1 MSYAALGAIGEFIA
15 GLATVITLVYLV
27 FQIRLNNRLA
37 ISTLE
42 HKLNSRVY
50 DRRLT
55 ISRDTEFSEFL
66 AKDWNSTDLTMVEK
80 TKISQYVAML
90 IGDAREVFLQD
101 KLGFVSRDSHTLK
114 ARINVLKMGIM
125 ENVTSKSVW
134 ASYRNLVEPDFAR
147 FFEEHIFPDGL
158 EEDVGTEHPLYKPS
172 KQ

>member
-66 AKDWNSTDLTMVEK
+66 VKDWNSTDLTKVER
-80 TKISQYVAML
+80 TKISQYVTML
-90 IGDAREVFLQD
+90 IGDVREVFIQD

-114 ARINVLKMGIM
+114 SRISLLKMGIM

-134 ASYRNLVEPDFAR
+134 ANYRNLVEPDFAR
-147 FFEEHIFPDGL
+147 YFEEHIFPDGI
-158 EEDVGTEHPLYKPS
+158 EDIGKEHPLYKPH

>member
-1 MSYAALGAIGEFIA
+1 MSYTALGAIGEFIA

-66 AKDWNSTDLTMVEK
+66 AKDWNSTDLTKVEK
-80 TKISQYVAML
+80 TKISQYITML

-101 KLGFVSRDSHTLK
+101 KLGFVSRDSNTLK
-114 ARINVLKMGIM
+114 GRINVLKMGIM

-134 ASYRNLVEPDFAR
+134 ANYRNLVR
-147 FFEEHIFPDGL
+147 
-158 EEDVGTEHPLYKPS
+158 
-172 KQ
+172 

>member
-50 DRRLT
+50 DRRLA

-66 AKDWNSTDLTMVEK
+66 AKDWNSTD
-80 TKISQYVAML
+80 
-90 IGDAREVFLQD
+90 
-101 KLGFVSRDSHTLK
+101 
-114 ARINVLKMGIM
+114 
-125 ENVTSKSVW
+125 
-134 ASYRNLVEPDFAR
+134 
-147 FFEEHIFPDGL
+147 
-158 EEDVGTEHPLYKPS
+158 
-172 KQ
+172 

>member
-1 MSYAALGAIGEFIA
+1 MSYVALGAIGEFIA
-15 GLATVITLVYLV
+15 AIATVITLVYLV

-50 DRRLT
+50 DRRFT
-55 ISRDTEFSEFL
+55 ASRDTEFSEFL
-66 AKDWNSTDLTMVEK
+66 VKDWNSTDLTMVEK

-90 IGDAREVFLQD
+90 IGDVREVFLQD
-101 KLGFVSRDSHTLK
+101 KLGFVSRDSNTLK
-114 ARINVLKMGIM
+114 GGINVLKMGIM

-147 FFEEHIFPDGL
+147 YFEEHIFPDGV
-158 EEDVGTEHPLYKPS
+158 EEDAGTEHPLYKPS
-172 KQ
+172 RQ

>member
-1 MSYAALGAIGEFIA
+1 MSYVALGAIGEFIA
-15 GLATVITLVYLV
+15 AIATVITLIYLV

-66 AKDWNSTDLTMVEK
+66 AKDWNSTDLTKIEK
-80 TKISQYVAML
+80 TKISQYIAML

-101 KLGFVSRDSHTLK
+101 KLGFVSADSNTLK
-114 ARINVLKMGIM
+114 ARVNVLKMGIM

-158 EEDVGTEHPLYKPS
+158 EEDVETEHPLYKPS